1 MFIYQKVNPIKSPLN
16 QHVSSIPTRQNS
28 RPKRSKGP
36 SCSSLRASGQG
47 PTWTAA
53 AVVAAAPWSPAQLDR
68 SSVATY
74 Y

>member
-1 MFIYQKVNPIKSPLN
+1 MLGPIKSPVQIPWKTNMSVPFQLGKL
-16 QHVSSIPTRQNS
+16 SSPKV
-28 RPKRSKGP
+28 RPVP
-36 SCSSLRASGQG
+36 NRASGQG